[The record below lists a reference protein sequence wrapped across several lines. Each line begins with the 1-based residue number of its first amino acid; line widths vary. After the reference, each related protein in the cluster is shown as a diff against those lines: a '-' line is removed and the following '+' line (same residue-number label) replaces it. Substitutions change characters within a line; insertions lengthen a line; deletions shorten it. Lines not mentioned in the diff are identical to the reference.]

1 MIAYH
6 GKCKNIDPCRFHVKS
21 IKQQWH
27 GWDVILDYTFMRV
40 YLFCW
45 HEFRHFHGQR
55 QEIDTSSIP
64 CCIYWA
70 TRQGN
75 SQNEI
80 YAKYFRMVLTG
91 LFRNLCSNFV
101 WPSLNL
107 ILFVASLFLSP
118 KPLIF
123 HVFSQEVDWVFEV
136 WKIAFPQS
144 KLFFFFF
151 HFLGK
156 GSFEISGA
164 AQRSFSHVALSS
176 GVILLL
182 LLPSRR
188 KIADSTKNQKTRI
201 KGSYYWN
208 VLLEKSWLII
218 WLNYS
223 FPDSAKQLSVRASC
237 YIPLLHT
244 QICLPMPTYYIK
256 KFS

>member
-1 MIAYH
+1 
-6 GKCKNIDPCRFHVKS
+6 
-21 IKQQWH
+21 
-27 GWDVILDYTFMRV
+27 MRS
-40 YLFCW
+40 
-45 HEFRHFHGQR
+45 HFHR
-55 QEIDTSSIP
+55 VN
-64 CCIYWA
+64 Y
-70 TRQGN
+70 
-75 SQNEI
+75 
-80 YAKYFRMVLTG
+80 
-91 LFRNLCSNFV
+91 
-101 WPSLNL
+101 
-107 ILFVASLFLSP
+107 
-118 KPLIF
+118 
-123 HVFSQEVDWVFEV
+123 
-136 WKIAFPQS
+136 
-144 KLFFFFF
+144 FFFFF

-164 AQRSFSHVALSS
+164 AQSFSHVALSS

-182 LLPSRR
+182 PPSRR

-256 KFS
+256 KSSWQRENYFYFTTSGRIKGHRRFCNSLHPKNFHAL